1 MDIISKLDNFN
12 NFFPYFQDSKLEIK
26 SLDRMP
32 YLRAVLKETLRTNP
46 AAPAMARIL
55 PQPFELNGYQIPE
68 NTVYVFTHYH
78 MGNSP
83 RYIDQPEKFMPER
96 WLRSDPNNQLD
107 KIHPFLILPFGHGSR
122 MCIGKRFAEQEV
134 SIFLAKIIQKF
145 SVEWHHPDMGMITE
159 TITKPSV
166 PLRFTFRNRSE

>member
-1 MDIISKLDNFN
+1 
-12 NFFPYFQDSKLEIK
+12 
-26 SLDRMP
+26 MP

-107 KIHPFLILPFGHGSR
+107 KI
-122 MCIGKRFAEQEV
+122 
-134 SIFLAKIIQKF
+134 IQKF

-166 PLRFTFRNRSE
+166 PLRFT

>member
-1 MDIISKLDNFN
+1 MD
-12 NFFPYFQDSKLEIK
+12 IK
-26 SLDRMP
+26 SLDRLP
-32 YLRAVLKETLRTNP
+32 YLRAVLKETMRTNP

-55 PQPFELNGYQIPE
+55 PQPFILNGYQIPE

-83 RYIDQPEKFMPER
+83 RYIENPEKFMPER
-96 WLRSDPNNQLD
+96 WLRSDPNNQLN
-107 KIHPFLILPFGHGSR
+107 KIHPFAILPFGHGSR

-134 SIFLAKIIQKF
+134 SIFLAKIIQKY

-166 PLRFTFRNRSE
+166 PLQFTFRNRSE